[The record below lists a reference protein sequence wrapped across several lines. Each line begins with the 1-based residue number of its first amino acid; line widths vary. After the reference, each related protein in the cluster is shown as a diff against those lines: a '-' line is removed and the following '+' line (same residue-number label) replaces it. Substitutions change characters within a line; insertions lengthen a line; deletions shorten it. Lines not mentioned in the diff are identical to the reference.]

1 MGTIVDTTALWQTV
15 VGSLIAGIG
24 VTSAFSIAVFGA
36 ARSVEF
42 GRDGHGAGAVMFGA
56 LAVVALLGV
65 GGAIV
70 LGVIVMTAK

>member
-24 VTSAFSIAVFGA
+24 VIFAFSVAVFGA

-42 GRDGHGAGAVMFGA
+42 RRDGHGAGAAMFGA
-56 LAVVALLGV
+56 LAVVALIGV

>member
-1 MGTIVDTTALWQTV
+1 MGTVVDTTALWQTV

-42 GRDGHGAGAVMFGA
+42 GREGHGAV
-56 LAVVALLGV
+56 AVVGEHGLG
-65 GGAIV
+65 
-70 LGVIVMTAK
+70 